1 MEHLIAF
8 TSNFIELSAEAS
20 PWLLLGLLIAGLMKA
35 WVPTEILSKH
45 LGKGKSAV
53 VKAALIGAPLPLCS
67 CGVIPVA
74 TELRRSGA
82 SAPATASFLVATP
95 ETGIDSVSVSYAL
108 LGPVFAIYR
117 PFAAILS
124 AIITGL
130 LVSTIKD
137 EDIKASPSEQQ
148 ENADSCCS
156 SNSVKKETQ
165 KPALSCCSSSPT
177 QEKVEPIKTPCCT
190 KSATSS

>member
-1 MEHLIAF
+1 VEQLTLF
-8 TSNFIELSAEAS
+8 VSNFIDLSAEAS
-20 PWLLLGLLIAGLMKA
+20 PWLILGLIIAGLMKA
-35 WVPTEILSKH
+35 WVPSQILSKH
-45 LGKGKSAV
+45 LGKGKLAI

-108 LGPVFAIYR
+108 LGPIFAVYR
-117 PFAAILS
+117 PFAAIMS

-130 LVSTIKD
+130 LVSTIK
-137 EDIKASPSEQQ
+137 EQDIKPAIK
-148 ENADSCCS
+148 ADKSVKSSCCS
-156 SNSVKKETQ
+156 TNKIET
-165 KPALSCCSSSPT
+165 KL
-177 QEKVEPIKTPCCT
+177 
-190 KSATSS
+190 